1 MGDENMEDMKERV
14 MIGMINVKN
23 CNPEK
28 VKKLALEIVNSFQR
42 EVANVDEMNM
52 CLMTLMEGIQMMQ
65 NKIMNDKAGERDGS

>member
-1 MGDENMEDMKERV
+1 MEDMKERV

>member
-1 MGDENMEDMKERV
+1 MEDMKESV

-65 NKIMNDKAGERDGS
+65 NKIINDKAGERDGS